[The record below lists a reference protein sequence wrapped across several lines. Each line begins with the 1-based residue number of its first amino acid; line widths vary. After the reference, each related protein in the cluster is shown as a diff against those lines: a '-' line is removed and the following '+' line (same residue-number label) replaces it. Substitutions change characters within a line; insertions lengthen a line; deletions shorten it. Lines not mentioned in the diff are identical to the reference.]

1 MLFGAGEQAAEHR
14 AEHAGRAEHGQEV
27 ALVAGPL
34 PRRHDVADD
43 RQRHREQAAGADA
56 LDRAERGQ
64 LVHRPGQAAE
74 RGADD
79 EDRDGE
85 QEERL
90 AAVDVGQ
97 LAVQRG
103 GDRRGD
109 EERGGGPGLQREAV
123 EVVGDGPDRG
133 GDHGLVQ
140 GGEEHPH
147 HQADE
152 DHHDLPVG
160 EAAVGLLRRSAPGG
174 RGGHAGSCSVPAG
187 GPAAMVVNVRVSAV
201 RVGAVRASGGQY
213 AAPRAPLK
221 RPSSPA
227 KVSSSASVQ
236 PATAA
241 ASSSTT
247 QRPHPLAD
255 FPAGV
260 GDRQQAG
267 PPVGRVGL
275 AAHQLAPD
283 QLGHLPADRGRVGV
297 AELRQRA
304 GALRALHQR
313 KQQQHRRP
321 VRSKAGAA
329 VSGGRGLER
338 MDEPQQRAHLGRE
351 LLLGGGSVHDYRG

>member
-1 MLFGAGEQAAEHR
+1 MKI
-14 AEHAGRAEHGQEV
+14 
-27 ALVAGPL
+27 
-34 PRRHDVADD
+34 DD
-43 RQRHREQAAGADA
+43 R
-56 LDRAERGQ
+56 
-64 LVHRPGQAAE
+64 
-74 RGADD
+74 
-79 EDRDGE
+79 E

-103 GDRRGD
+103 RDRRGD
-109 EERGGGPGLQREAV
+109 EERGGRPGLQREAV

-133 GDHGLVQ
+133 GDDGLVER
-140 GGEEHPH
+140 GEEHAH

-152 DHHDLPVG
+152 DGQDLPVG

-213 AAPRAPLK
+213 AVPRAPLK

-227 KVSSSASVQ
+227 KVSSSASLRRHGGREQ
-236 PATAA
+236 P
-241 ASSSTT
+241 TT

-283 QLGHLPADRGRVGV
+283 QLGSLPAYRGRVGV
-297 AELRQRA
+297 AELRQSPR
-304 GALRALHQR
+304 ALRALHQR

-321 VRSKAGAA
+321 VRS
-329 VSGGRGLER
+329 GRRSRRRGFQR

-351 LLLGGGSVHDYRG
+351 LLLGGGSVHDYPG